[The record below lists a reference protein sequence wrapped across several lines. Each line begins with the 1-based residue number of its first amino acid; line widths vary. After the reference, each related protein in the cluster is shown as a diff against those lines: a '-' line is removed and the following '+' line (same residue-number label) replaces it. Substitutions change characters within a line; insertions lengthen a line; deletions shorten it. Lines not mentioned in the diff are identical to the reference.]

1 MRRANATRFSEP
13 SRRRRDGLGNRPT
26 SRARRDMPEVWRD
39 ETTRTVSGGRAA
51 SAWPG
56 DTVSDVSA
64 RISEKVEVKGRVQ
77 SLAAQCAA
85 SLEGHPDHRVALM
98 LAYLLGWESRTAE
111 EIRLTQAAIAKAENE
126 RGGGTPSARRS

>member
-1 MRRANATRFSEP
+1 MRRANATRFSEL

-26 SRARRDMPEVWRD
+26 SRARRDVPEVWRD

-64 RISEKVEVKGRVQ
+64 RISGKVEVQGRVQ

-85 SLEGHPDHRVALM
+85 GLQGHPDHRVALV

-111 EIRLTQAAIAKAENE
+111 EIRLAKAAVTQAEQE
-126 RGGGTPSARRS
+126 R